1 MLTYYLLKPQNRAR
15 ISQCNAINA
24 TLLNSFPTAKE
35 GVTFP
40 VHVKFLCHSCSESGP
55 ENKKKKL
62 VSTYHVWDFFLW
74 SKTTDIRQGCEVFY
88 MTSEVLNKES
98 LIKQKG

>member
-1 MLTYYLLKPQNRAR
+1 MLTYYILKSQKRAR

-24 TLLNSFPTAKE
+24 TLLNSFPMAKE

-55 ENKKKKL
+55 EKKNWFQH
-62 VSTYHVWDFFLW
+62 TTCGIFFCGLRPQI
-74 SKTTDIRQGCEVFY
+74 SGKAVKSF
-88 MTSEVLNKES
+88 M
-98 LIKQKG
+98 

>member
-55 ENKKKKL
+55 ENKKKNWFQH
-62 VSTYHVWDFFLW
+62 TTFGIFFCGLRPQI
-74 SKTTDIRQGCEVFY
+74 SGKAVKSFT
-88 MTSEVLNKES
+88 
-98 LIKQKG
+98 